1 MTYPAENPF
10 DEPVSRDDDMTSERV
25 GEQGY
30 PERDAAAVVA
40 GNVETSQCITDAL
53 YGALGVM
60 AASYGTMNNFTFGN
74 ARHQYY
80 ETISGGSGMFKGSEL
95 EVVVPPVS
103 VLAEFPVA
111 VVDRVV
117 DQKGTRKEATEYLKF
132 QYTPEIQRLLAGFN
146 YRVTDPAVAKEFES
160 KYAPV
165 KLINPTD
172 VLGSWT
178 DIQSRHFAA
187 NGVLDQLLAK

>member
-1 MTYPAENPF
+1 MLLTFE
-10 DEPVSRDDDMTSERV
+10 SEV
-25 GEQGY
+25 LNI
-30 PERDAAAVVA
+30 A
-40 GNVETSQCITDAL
+40 GSE
-53 YGALGVM
+53 
-60 AASYGTMNNFTFGN
+60 
-74 ARHQYY
+74 
-80 ETISGGSGMFKGSEL
+80 EFKGSEL

-172 VLGSWT
+172 VLGPWT
-178 DIQSRHFAA
+178 EIQSRHFAA